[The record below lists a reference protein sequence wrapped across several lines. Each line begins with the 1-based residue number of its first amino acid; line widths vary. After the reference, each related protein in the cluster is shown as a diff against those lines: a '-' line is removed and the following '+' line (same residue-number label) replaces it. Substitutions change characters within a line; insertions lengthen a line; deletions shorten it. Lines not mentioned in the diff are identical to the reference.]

1 LGSNGNHYCKIG
13 GTTFVRFIFAKQQK
27 EIRVLNP
34 FKQDSFGYNLLIKR
48 VVIFVFGII
57 TWYRFFRINSVQ
69 IIGGDKLKGL
79 PKRGVLFVSNH
90 QTYFAD
96 VSALYQVFNATESKV
111 YNRVPFYT
119 LFRPKLNVFFVAA
132 AETMKKGILPKL
144 MRYAGSVSIKRTWRE
159 AGKQINRGVDPKDI
173 ANIKKAM
180 ETGWT
185 ITFPQGTTRPFVK
198 GRRGTVHLIRE
209 LNPVVV
215 PVVINGFRRA
225 FDKTGMLVKSTGNL
239 LTITFK
245 EPLELDFTQENDDL
259 LDQIMVAIEQAPEF
273 LKIKEE

>member
-1 LGSNGNHYCKIG
+1 MKLFDKTPFGHYLFLKRMLIRYMGVLTHRRYRGFNELKIEGSEVIK
-13 GTTFVRFIFAKQQK
+13 
-27 EIRVLNP
+27 
-34 FKQDSFGYNLLIKR
+34 NLPD
-48 VVIFVFGII
+48 
-57 TWYRFFRINSVQ
+57 TN
-69 IIGGDKLKGL
+69 
-79 PKRGVLFVSNH
+79 VLFVSNH

-96 VSALYQVFNATESKV
+96 VSALYQVFNATESNV

-144 MRYAGSVSIKRTWRE
+144 MQYAGSVSIKRTWRE

-245 EPLELDFTQENDDL
+245 EPLELDFTKENDDL